1 MSLKI
6 DRLEILLSVYIVMF
20 RQEYESLIDFL
31 VLMIRHNAKKVDNVI

>member
-6 DRLEILLSVYIVMF
+6 DHLEILLSVYIVMF

-31 VLMIRHNAKKVDNVI
+31 VLMIRHNTKKVDNVI